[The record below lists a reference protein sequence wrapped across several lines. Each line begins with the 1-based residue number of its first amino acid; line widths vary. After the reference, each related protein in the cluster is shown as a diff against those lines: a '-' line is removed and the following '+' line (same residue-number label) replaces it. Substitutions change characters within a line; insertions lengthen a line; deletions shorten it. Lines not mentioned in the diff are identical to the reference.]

1 MEEKRILLGA
11 LRDTTL
17 SGSVEW
23 SLLLLLRLALNW
35 VEILDTEWSPSP
47 PILALAEENLKTK
60 RVRLNQV

>member
-23 SLLLLLRLALNW
+23 SLLLLLALNW